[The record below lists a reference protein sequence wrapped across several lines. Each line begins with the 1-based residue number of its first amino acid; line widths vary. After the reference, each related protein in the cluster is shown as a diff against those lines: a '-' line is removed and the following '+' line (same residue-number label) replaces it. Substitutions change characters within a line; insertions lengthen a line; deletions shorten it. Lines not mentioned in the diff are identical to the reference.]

1 MAASVWAIVVGRRWP
16 IIVSTVLAVLSRE
29 FAAVNLLFGIARDLR
44 TGRSLPVIVATYA
57 PAVIAFFWIRR
68 FAAGLFQAG
77 EIKEPV
83 LSIGP
88 LVSALLGNIEWWSD
102 PTYVLFW
109 SYFAATLF
117 GGLSVFLLTTLRPW
131 SRCLREEPEW
141 LAIVVPI
148 VAVTVVG
155 YTDMWRYSAF
165 LVPALPAF
173 WAWGVARL
181 KKGVAPL
188 FFTAVTAVTV
198 ATQRPWQHMDLNS
211 YFRDWFPDYFVIDHP
226 AASGVQL
233 WPVWAN
239 YLAVGIASLVALALV
254 RVVAL
259 PQTLPP
265 ASSSPASAA

>member
-1 MAASVWAIVVGRRWP
+1 M
-16 IIVSTVLAVLSRE
+16 STVLAVLSRE
-29 FAAVNLLFGIARDLR
+29 FAAVNVLFGIARDLR
-44 TGRSLPVIVATYA
+44 TGRLLPVIAATYA

-68 FAAGLFQAG
+68 YAAGLFSGGRDQRA
-77 EIKEPV
+77 
-83 LSIGP
+83 
-88 LVSALLGNIEWWSD
+88 SALDRPSRIRAPRQHRMVVRSRVRA
-102 PTYVLFW
+102 VLELFRRDV
-109 SYFAATLF
+109 F

-131 SRCLREEPEW
+131 STCLREEPEW

-211 YFRDWFPDYFVIDHP
+211 YFRDWFPYYVVIDHP

-239 YLAVGIASLVALALV
+239 YLAVAIASLVALALV